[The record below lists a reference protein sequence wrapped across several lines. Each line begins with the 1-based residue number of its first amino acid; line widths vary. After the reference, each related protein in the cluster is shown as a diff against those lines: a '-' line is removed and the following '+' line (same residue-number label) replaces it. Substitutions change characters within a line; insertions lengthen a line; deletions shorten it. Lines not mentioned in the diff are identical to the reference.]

1 METDEVPEGQVR
13 LDAVAPDESAGA
25 EQPATLAEALG
36 DDGPGIAEEI
46 SAELSAEQPTRRS
59 DDDETPSGA
68 DPGAEEVAIHQFE
81 KIEGGERRG
90 AMADLAVLSELEVT
104 VSARLGSTQ
113 VLLRDLLSASI
124 GSIIQLDRR
133 VGEPVELT
141 ANGAVIAHGEIV
153 TVDSSFGLR
162 ITSLVA
168 EDRR

>member
-1 METDEVPEGQVR
+1 MDSNEAPESSVV
-13 LDAVAPDESAGA
+13 DSPIAPDEPPETGQA
-25 EQPATLAEALG
+25 ATLAEALG
-36 DDGPGIAEEI
+36 EDGPGLLDEI
-46 SAELSAEQPTRRS
+46 SAELADEPARRAEDDVSAPVADT
-59 DDDETPSGA
+59 GA
-68 DPGAEEVAIHQFE
+68 NDVAIHQFD
-81 KIEGGERRG
+81 KIEGSERRG
-90 AMADLAVLSELEVT
+90 AMADLAVLSELEVV

-113 VLLRDLLSASI
+113 VLLRDLLSASV

-168 EDRR
+168 QDRR